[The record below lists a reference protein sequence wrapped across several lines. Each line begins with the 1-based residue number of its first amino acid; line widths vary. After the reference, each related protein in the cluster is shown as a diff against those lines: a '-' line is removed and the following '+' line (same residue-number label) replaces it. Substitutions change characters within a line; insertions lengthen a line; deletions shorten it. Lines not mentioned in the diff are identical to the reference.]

1 MNEILTVNGMEYEVI
16 KLLGKGKGG
25 CSYLVTDGKNEFVL
39 KKIHHEPCDYYTF
52 GNKLESELRD
62 YETLRNIGLPMPRM
76 IAVDKE
82 QEHILKEYIAGET
95 VSELLHVGKYDPQW
109 AEQVRKMCG
118 RLYPAGLNI
127 DYFPTNFVLCNGTLY
142 YIDYECNKYMEEWNF
157 EHWGDKYWFTAS
169 FVNYSEGD
177 YDAVCDF
184 LVELNRNDCSH
195 INWNWARFEW
205 MYEHLDYDKSLINSI
220 GLWICG
226 ERVVGAAIYDMYFG
240 EAFCGALREYGYLY
254 PEILEYA
261 LKNLRDDAGIAAA
274 INDENTA
281 ELEAA
286 AKVGFTA
293 TTQHETIM
301 KIELT
306 RGDFAERMNAYA
318 VAYQNNFYQLDEI
331 REREDLPPLGFN
343 FIKLGLDAVLV
354 DPKTREIYTPNT
366 GKLEKMNAEHL
377 TDEQIRAIIKSRGNP
392 NHDPKTG
399 RFTSGGGATTTMLTK
414 ESTSDVLHL
423 PDIEIGRSLSAK
435 AKNYEV
441 DDLRTGEKFYFAE
454 GTHLQNVEVFAGKG
468 TSTVYRNAYK
478 YANRHGGEPEEWQHV
493 KATGVIDYYG
503 ENRKAEVHWSQ
514 HDVYGKHD
522 FFVKEWLE

>member
-1 MNEILTVNGMEYEVI
+1 MIFSCLSAAVIPFKEDNIVLLNDGVDFKESSVTSVELQLNENKQTNAAELCKLFCMPMEVLNGKADE
-16 KLLGKGKGG
+16 
-25 CSYLVTDGKNEFVL
+25 
-39 KKIHHEPCDYYTF
+39 
-52 GNKLESELRD
+52 
-62 YETLRNIGLPMPRM
+62 
-76 IAVDKE
+76 
-82 QEHILKEYIAGET
+82 ET
-95 VSELLHVGKYDPQW
+95 VSQ
-109 AEQVRKMCG
+109 
-118 RLYPAGLNI
+118 
-127 DYFPTNFVLCNGTLY
+127 FVQNCL
-142 YIDYECNKYMEEWNF
+142 MP
-157 EHWGDKYWFTAS
+157 
-169 FVNYSEGD
+169 
-177 YDAVCDF
+177 
-184 LVELNRNDCSH
+184 
-195 INWNWARFEW
+195 
-205 MYEHLDYDKSLINSI
+205 LINTI
-220 GLWICG
+220 
-226 ERVVGAAIYDMYFG
+226 EAALDSDLLAESEKASMYF
-240 EAFCGALREYGYLY
+240 AF
-254 PEILEYA
+254 
-261 LKNLRDDAGIAAA
+261 D
-274 INDENTA
+274 TA
-281 ELEAA
+281 
-286 AKVGFTA
+286 
-293 TTQHETIM
+293 
-301 KIELT
+301 ELT
-306 RGDFAERMNAYA
+306 RGDFAKRMNAYA
-318 VAYQNNFYQLDEI
+318 VALKNNIYLHDEI
-331 REREDLPPLGFN
+331 RQKEDLPPLGFN
-343 FIKLGLDAVLV
+343 YINLGLDSVLL
-354 DPKTREIYTPNT
+354 DPKTGQIYTPNT